1 MHTPRLQLYPSIILS
16 FLYGPWSIYWEW
28 KKQASAFSTQFLL
41 GEAEYEVKDAK
52 MSFKDVITF
61 YLG

>member
-1 MHTPRLQLYPSIILS
+1 MDPEVYTES
-16 FLYGPWSIYWEW
+16 E